1 MSTRKYASG
10 YEKLKKKRKV
20 DKLIESQKGALNKFV
35 ISNKQNI
42 EDNLGEKLI
51 NEQEIHQK
59 ELEDNEHIID
69 VSNSIV
75 TNIYDPGQW
84 KNIDAKLRDLLVEN
98 GPIRYNT
105 IDFPRNENSRHF
117 SNTYYIRKLSNG
129 EQHSRKWL
137 VYSKDVDRVFCFCCK
152 LFNSKPNRMQL
163 ANEGT
168 NDWKNLSARLKSH
181 ETTNEH
187 ITNMN
192 DLIDLEMR
200 LSKNKTIDK
209 NVQEQINKE
218 KDHWKKVLLRII
230 AVVKNLGKNNLAFR
244 GQNEKIYQENNINFL
259 SLIEMIAE
267 FDPVMQEHIR
277 RIKDGEIH
285 NHYLGHNIQN
295 ELVHLL
301 ATEVKGSIIEKVR
314 EAKYFS
320 IILDCTPDANHQEQM
335 SLIIRCVNILENPIK
350 VEEHFVEFI
359 TVDDTTGEGL
369 FNDMIG
375 LIKKLDLNID
385 DIRGQRYDNGSNM
398 KGKERGVQ
406 KRLLDI
412 NRKAF
417 YTPCGCHSLNLVLC
431 DIANSC
437 PKAISFFGIVQ
448 RIYTLFS
455 SSTKRW
461 KILLDNVPNLTL
473 KPLSQ
478 TRWESR
484 IESIKAIKFQTPQI
498 REALLQ
504 LAKTSEDPKTKSE
517 VNCLATYEIESF
529 EFLLSMTI
537 WYDILFAVNTVSKN
551 LQSKDMHIDVAIDQ
565 LKGLISYFKTYRE
578 NGFASVMISSKEIAT
593 IMEIE
598 HVFCEKRVS
607 RRKKQFDEDAN
618 DETTQSAEESFRIDY
633 FL

>member
-1 MSTRKYASG
+1 
-10 YEKLKKKRKV
+10 
-20 DKLIESQKGALNKFV
+20 LIESQKGALNKFV

-51 NEQEIHQK
+51 NKQEIHQK

-75 TNIYDPGQW
+75 TNIYDQGQW

-105 IDFPRNENSRHF
+105 IDFPKDENSRHF
-117 SNTYYIRKLSNG
+117 SNTYYIRKLSNS

-152 LFNSKPNRMQL
+152 LFNSKPNKMQL

-168 NDWKNLSARLKSH
+168 NDWKNLSTRLKSH

-192 DLIDLEMR
+192 DWIDLEMR

-209 NVQEQINKE
+209 NVQAQINKE

-244 GQNEKIYQENNINFL
+244 GQNEKIYQENNGNFL

-267 FDPVMQEHIR
+267 FDPVMQEHIH
-277 RIKDGEIH
+277 RIKDEEIH
-285 NHYLGHNIQN
+285 NHSLGHNIQN

-301 ATEVKGSIIEKVR
+301 ATEVKWSIIEKVR

-320 IILDCTPDANHQEQM
+320 IILDCTPDASHQEQM
-335 SLIIRCVNILENPIK
+335 SLILRCVNILENPIK

-385 DIRGQRYDNGSNM
+385 DIRGQ
-398 KGKERGVQ
+398 
-406 KRLLDI
+406 
-412 NRKAF
+412 
-417 YTPCGCHSLNLVLC
+417 
-431 DIANSC
+431 
-437 PKAISFFGIVQ
+437 
-448 RIYTLFS
+448 
-455 SSTKRW
+455 
-461 KILLDNVPNLTL
+461 
-473 KPLSQ
+473 
-478 TRWESR
+478 
-484 IESIKAIKFQTPQI
+484 
-498 REALLQ
+498 
-504 LAKTSEDPKTKSE
+504 
-517 VNCLATYEIESF
+517 
-529 EFLLSMTI
+529 
-537 WYDILFAVNTVSKN
+537 
-551 LQSKDMHIDVAIDQ
+551 
-565 LKGLISYFKTYRE
+565 
-578 NGFASVMISSKEIAT
+578 
-593 IMEIE
+593 
-598 HVFCEKRVS
+598 
-607 RRKKQFDEDAN
+607 
-618 DETTQSAEESFRIDY
+618 
-633 FL
+633 